1 MEYFLEEFSN
11 ETKAIFFFKL
21 PLSVKRAKE
30 NSQLV
35 LFDRILFFQITKGR
49 RNDKLIRQITKV
61 VYAKQ

>member
-11 ETKAIFFFKL
+11 ETKAIFFLKL

-35 LFDRILFFQITKGR
+35 LFDRIFFQITKGR

>member
-11 ETKAIFFFKL
+11 ETKAIFFLNCLCQSKGQ
-21 PLSVKRAKE
+21 KKTR
-30 NSQLV
+30 N
-35 LFDRILFFQITKGR
+35 LFYSIEFFFQITKGR